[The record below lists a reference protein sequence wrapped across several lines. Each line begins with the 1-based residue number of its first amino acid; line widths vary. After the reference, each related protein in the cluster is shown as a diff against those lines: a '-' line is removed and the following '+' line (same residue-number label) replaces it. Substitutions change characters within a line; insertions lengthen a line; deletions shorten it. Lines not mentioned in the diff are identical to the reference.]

1 MRQVGLSLVL
11 VACAHNVPQ
20 DKATGPDGKQKG
32 AVPVEL
38 VENEAKVNGIVT
50 YPGGDRVDWR
60 KIDLPQGTRGKLDLR
75 LTYKTPRPGLRVAFD
90 VFDQWNTPV
99 IAAAKKPSG
108 KMQDASID
116 VAKGTYY
123 VRIYAPRRTDA
134 GTYKLEAAFTPDN
147 APPPPDLVVP
157 DPPKL
162 PAVPL
167 SCATFDPNNE
177 ACVNVCPEV
186 GAPPGWKACA
196 DRDKAEKDAEA
207 QRLACEQ
214 AEKERA
220 ERLKNAPKPMDKRI
234 IDVKINGDEATI
246 TLGIGTEGQPLLDK
260 SWSAEV
266 INASTGKPMIGGTV
280 TIVRIGKTQTL
291 AKVKLRVDTLNQNPT
306 VRLTPPP
313 LDQSGL
319 AACKR

>member
-1 MRQVGLSLVL
+1 MRQVGILLLL

-32 AVPVEL
+32 ALPVEL
-38 VENEAKVNGIVT
+38 VENEAKVKGIVT

-75 LTYKTPRPGLRVAFD
+75 LTYNTPRPGLRVAFD

-99 IAAAKKPSG
+99 VAAVKKPG
-108 KMQDASID
+108 RMQDASID

-123 VRIYAPRRTDA
+123 VRIYAPRRQDA
-134 GTYKLEAAFTPDN
+134 GTYRLEANFTPDIP
-147 APPPPDLVVP
+147 PPPPDLVVP
-157 DPPKL
+157 EPPKL

-167 SCATFDPNNE
+167 ACTSFDPNNE

-186 GAPPGWKACA
+186 GAPPGWKACV
-196 DRDKAEKDAEA
+196 DRDKAEKDAET
-207 QRLACEQ
+207 QRTACEQ

-220 ERLKNAPKPMDKRI
+220 ERIKNAPKPMDKRI

-246 TLGIGTEGQPLLDK
+246 TVAVGTDGQAQLDK
-260 SWSAEV
+260 SWTGEV
-266 INASTGKPMIGGTV
+266 LNAHRQADDRRNDHHHPRRKDADARQGEAARRYVESKPHGTV
-280 TIVRIGKTQTL
+280 HATCPRSVW
-291 AKVKLRVDTLNQNPT
+291 PT
-306 VRLTPPP
+306 RL
-313 LDQSGL
+313 
-319 AACKR
+319 